1 MPTWTTRFVRIFG
14 GQEHLDA
21 VMSLVQGHG
30 DVRHRVCGA
39 RVVATGAGLDLGI
52 SGHPN
57 RVEHVI
63 ETIRGLAVRVDRI
76 QAPPFSYLVRSGTA

>member
-1 MPTWTTRFVRIFG
+1 VPTWKTRFVRIVG
-14 GQEHLDA
+14 GREHLDA

-30 DVRHRVCGA
+30 DVRHRVCEDCVEASVPG
-39 RVVATGAGLDLGI
+39 VDLGI

-63 ETIRGLAVRVDRI
+63 ETIRRLAVRVDRI
-76 QAPPFSYLVRSGTA
+76 DAPPFRYLVRSGTA